1 MRAWI
6 TSLTRDRV
14 LEIGLAVALGYTL
27 FQFASGLTTIP
38 LSALAQHVSPD
49 LGDRDL
55 LQASLYYLSF
65 DVGST
70 VIAYGPVLGS
80 ALTLGL
86 VAALA
91 WVVVKRRDREFGA
104 CPFCASRIPY
114 DSTHCAYCGSGVGPG
129 EP

>member
-6 TSLTRDRV
+6 ASLTRDRV
-14 LEIGLAVALGYTL
+14 LEIGLAVALGDTL

>member
-27 FQFASGLTTIP
+27 VQLASGLTTIP